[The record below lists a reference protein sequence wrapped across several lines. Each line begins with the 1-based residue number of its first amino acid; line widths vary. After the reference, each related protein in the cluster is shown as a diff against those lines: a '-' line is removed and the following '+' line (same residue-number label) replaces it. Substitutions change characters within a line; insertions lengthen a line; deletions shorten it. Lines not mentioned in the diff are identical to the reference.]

1 MLKKILC
8 ILLGMLILTGC
19 AVTAPTE
26 PTEGSTPGATVS
38 ENYLENVKAAANVI
52 RYDAEPLIEYDPN
65 REVYISMSNQ
75 DYVYYPDCTLN
86 GNVAI
91 IITREHYDVSDIQV
105 NIPMQTEYQVRIS
118 DLTESCTVASY
129 NSKEPGF
136 GLQLYQYIAMQEVG
150 WQEICEMQAYANAA
164 MLLMRQ
170 NTGNPQEYQAY
181 EAIYKEY
188 SDSYQNILAK
198 YEEEFKSLPQEK
210 IPQFSAY
217 HVSIDYFGAPPQTE
231 TVTEVEFIIGGKS
244 YIQKVGKWTMH
255 DTLPKELY
263 DPDNQNIGLKQED
276 ISRGAIT
283 SSPYLGEY
291 LYLNETITFKAQE
304 DLTITGIRQMGT
316 QVNLLGAE
324 VSVSGQARRFW
335 EMDQP
340 IEVEKGD
347 RVAMDL
353 YVKDD
358 RFSEY
363 EVCLCT
369 YFIMDYQIRNKSCS
383 MVMSCGMLRI
393 HMDVWDTY
401 LMAFEGIDIGEYYT
415 CYFDPMQHIWLKN
428 MPQSWKEK

>member
-26 PTEGSTPGATVS
+26 PTEGSTPGATSS
-38 ENYLENVKAAANVI
+38 ETYLENVKAAANVI

-75 DYVYYPDCTLN
+75 DYVYYPGYTLN
-86 GNVAI
+86 SNVAI
-91 IITREHYDVSDIQV
+91 IITREHYDIDEIQV
-105 NIPMQTEYQVRIS
+105 NIPMQTEYRVRIT
-118 DLTESCTVASY
+118 DWTEACTVASY
-129 NSKEPGF
+129 NSKQPGR

-150 WQEICEMQAYANAA
+150 WQEISEMQAYANAA
-164 MLLMRQ
+164 LGLMIQ
-170 NTGNPQEYQAY
+170 SKGNMEEYRAY
-181 EAIYKEY
+181 ETIHKEY
-188 SDSYQNILAK
+188 TESYQNILAK
-198 YEEEFKSLPQEK
+198 YEEEYKNLPQKE

-217 HVSIDYFGAPPQTE
+217 YVSIGFYGAPPQTE

-244 YIQKVGKWTMH
+244 YIQNVGLWTLY

-291 LYLNETITFKAQE
+291 LCLDETITFKAQE
-304 DLTITGIRQMGT
+304 DLTITGIRQMGA

-335 EMDQP
+335 EMDLP
-340 IEVEKGD
+340 IEVENGD
-347 RVAMDL
+347 RVAMDIYL
-353 YVKDD
+353 KDD
-358 RFSEY
+358 RFAQY
-363 EVCLCT
+363 EVDLCT
-369 YFIMDYQIRNKSCS
+369 YFIMDYQIRNKSYS
-383 MVMSCGMLRI
+383 MVMPCGMLRI
-393 HMDVWDTY
+393 HADVWDTY